1 MPALLVFATIV
12 AWIVLDGRT
21 QKRVA
26 ADRQRTAPTEADR
39 GSAAFV
45 QALSIAGLVLGLSAR
60 MWFPGADLPGSR
72 GTWLAVGLP
81 IAWAGIWLRVASI
94 SFLGRM
100 FSPLV
105 RIEDDHQVV
114 DAGPYRFVRHPSYVG
129 VLVLSVGLGLAMANV
144 VALLAIPGLRLVG
157 YVRRIRVEE
166 EALSSALGER
176 YAAYAQGR
184 ARLVPGIW

>member
-1 MPALLVFATIV
+1 MPALALLVTIV
-12 AWIVLDGRT
+12 AWIVLDART
-21 QKRVA
+21 QKRA
-26 ADRQRTAPTEADR
+26 ASAGSPTAAPDADR

-45 QALSIAGLVLGLSAR
+45 QLLSISGLVLGLSAR
-60 MWFPGADLPGSR
+60 MWFPGADLPGTR
-72 GTWLAVGLP
+72 WAWLAAGLP
-81 IAWAGIWLRVASI
+81 VAWAGIWLRVASI

-114 DAGPYRFVRHPSYVG
+114 DSGPYRFVRHPSYVG
-129 VLVLSVGLGLAMANV
+129 VLVMSVGLGLAMANV
-144 VALLAIPGLRLVG
+144 AALLLIPGLRLVG
-157 YVRRIRVEE
+157 YVRRIHVEE
-166 EALSSALGER
+166 QALMAGLGDR

>member
-1 MPALLVFATIV
+1 M
-12 AWIVLDGRT
+12 
-21 QKRVA
+21 
-26 ADRQRTAPTEADR
+26 
-39 GSAAFV
+39 
-45 QALSIAGLVLGLSAR
+45 SIAGLILGLSAR

-72 GTWLAVGLP
+72 ATWLAAGLP
-81 IAWAGIWLRVASI
+81 VAWAGIWLRVASI

-114 DAGPYRFVRHPSYVG
+114 DSGPYRFVRHPSYVG
-129 VLVLSVGLGLAMANV
+129 VLVLSVGLGLAMANI
-144 VALLAIPGLRLVG
+144 VALVAIPGLRLVG

-166 EALSSALGER
+166 EALAATLGEPW
-176 YAAYAQGR
+176 AAYAQGR